1 MAMRISG
8 LASGLD
14 TDSMVK
20 ELMMAHS
27 LKKTNI
33 EKKKTRAE
41 WTQDKWKELNSKIYK
56 LYTDQVSKLRLQGT
70 YKTKTAS
77 SSNSNVIDVT
87 ANANAPTGSHTVSVQ
102 RMASAQYVTSGDISA
117 LGLTSSSKLAD
128 VKDASG
134 NSLVPTNTVINIAA
148 GKGADAKTTQLVIDD
163 KTTVNDFVSALQ
175 NVGLNAS
182 FDEKQGR
189 FFISSA
195 SSGEDNAF
203 TITTNALSTEAAS
216 ARENVKDAL
225 DYDNLSAADKRAV
238 SNALATLD
246 KNSGAT
252 EQEISN
258 AMLSLSNLAE
268 KQATAKTEAS
278 AKEFVSGMIKSQ
290 LEADDTIVATDKK
303 TREEVIEEKLKEAL
317 SKSENKDKIKYFTE
331 NGLNATTIA
340 DAQSAGILTDADVAA
355 VGTYTEFVSAQE
367 ATVLAQNEVA
377 LAADEYKNVDT
388 NGGDNNVLSALGLGN
403 ITGADVTGG
412 TMGMTV
418 TSAQD
423 SLITLNGAQLKSS
436 TNSITANGLS
446 FTIKAET
453 KDDEVITLGVS
464 NDVDGVYNTV
474 KDFVKQYNE
483 LLGEMNKLY
492 NASSARGYD
501 PLSSDEKESMNEA
514 DIEKWETKIK
524 DSLLRRDSTLGA
536 LIDGM
541 RNALNTSVSV
551 NGKNY
556 TLSSFGISTS
566 PDYTERGLLHIYGD
580 PDDNTYS
587 DQEDMLRAALSE
599 DPDAVAQALSG
610 ITMNLFN
617 EMQNKMKSS
626 SLSSALTFYNDK
638 MITSQIKDYDSSIK
652 DWEDRLA
659 DIEDKYYKQ
668 FAAMESAMEK
678 MNQQSTYLANLFGGN

>member
-70 YKTKTAS
+70 YKTKSAS

-87 ANANAPTGSHTVSVQ
+87 ANANAQTGSHTVSVQ
-102 RMASAQYVTSGDISA
+102 RMAIAQYVTSGDISA

-134 NSLVPTNTVINIAA
+134 NSLVPTNTVINIAV

-340 DAQSAGILTDADVAA
+340 DAQSAGILSDADVAA

-580 PDDNTYS
+580 PDD
-587 DQEDMLRAALSE
+587 MLRAALSE

>member
-290 LEADDTIVATDKK
+290 LEVDDTIVATDKK

>member
-20 ELMMAHS
+20 ELMSAHS

-33 EKKKTRAE
+33 EKKKTKAE
-41 WTQDKWKELNSKIYK
+41 WTQEKWKELNTKIYK

-87 ANANAPTGSHTVSVQ
+87 ANASAPTGSHTVSVQ

-134 NSLVPTNTVINIAA
+134 NSLIPINTVINIAA
-148 GKGADAKTTQLVIDD
+148 GKGANAKTTQLVIDD

-203 TITTNALSTEAAS
+203 TITTNALSTEATS

-225 DYDNLSAADKRAV
+225 DYDNLSAADKREV

-474 KDFVKQYNE
+474 KDFIKQYNE

-492 NASSARGYD
+492 NASSARGYE

-556 TLSSFGISTS
+556 TLSSFGITTS

-638 MITSQIKDYDSSIK
+638 MMTSQIKDYDSSIK

-678 MNQQSTYLANLFGGN
+678 MNQQSTYLANLFGSN